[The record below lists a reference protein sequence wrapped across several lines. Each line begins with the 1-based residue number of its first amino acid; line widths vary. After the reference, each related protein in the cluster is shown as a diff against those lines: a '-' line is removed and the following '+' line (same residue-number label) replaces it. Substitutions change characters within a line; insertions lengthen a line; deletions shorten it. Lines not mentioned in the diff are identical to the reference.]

1 MFRRPALAV
10 LTVLVPTLVVP
21 ARADVRSDLADAAA
35 TYESCMAEA
44 VQTIVMTGCSDAA
57 LTVADTALN
66 VAYKS
71 AVTRL
76 SAKTGD
82 PYEDDA
88 NAETLARLKA
98 AQRAWIPFRDANCLL
113 QAAQMLGG
121 TGENQLY
128 TDCLYVETAARAAAI
143 EEQFNPS
150 DM

>member
-1 MFRRPALAV
+1 MSRRAALAV
-10 LTVLVPTLVVP
+10 LVLLAP
-21 ARADVRSDLADAAA
+21 AALLPAHADVRSDLADAAA

-44 VQTIVMTGCSDAA
+44 VQTVVMTGCSDAA
-57 LTVADTALN
+57 LTVADNALN
-66 VAYKS
+66 VAYKA
-71 AVTRL
+71 AVAGLSTR
-76 SAKTGD
+76 TGD